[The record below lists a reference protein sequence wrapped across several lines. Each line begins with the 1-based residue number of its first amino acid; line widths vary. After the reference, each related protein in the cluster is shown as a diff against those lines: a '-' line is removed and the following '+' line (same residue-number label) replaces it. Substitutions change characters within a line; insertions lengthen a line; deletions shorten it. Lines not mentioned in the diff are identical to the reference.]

1 MQDQP
6 PAAQPW
12 LMEVPASTVAPSAQD
27 QWNEYLR
34 VNEEQ
39 GGLISQALAA
49 KLLGVSRA
57 RVGQLIERK
66 KLAAWKLLDHS
77 WVSATEIM
85 QRCTATPDLGGRPKK
100 SA

>member
-1 MQDQP
+1 
-6 PAAQPW
+6 
-12 LMEVPASTVAPSAQD
+12 MEVPASSTTPTARG
-27 QWNEYLR
+27 QWTEYLR

-49 KLLGVSRA
+49 KLLGISRA
-57 RVGQLIERK
+57 RVGQLVDRK
-66 KLAAWKLLDHS
+66 KLAAWYLLDHS

-85 QRCTATPDLGGRPKK
+85 QRCTATPDRGGRPKK